1 MYAEK
6 LAQVGLVLEFVVH
19 GCGVEESAFSLL
31 DDCVTDLL
39 WLNNGIT
46 EYIPNIAPSRPTTT
60 FRIGAAILAIIVVS
74 SALLTTASILTLATS
89 CLIVLL
95 GYGTSVSGARFRLF
109 FAGATTTR
117 SGCALLF
124 FGTSLTLRSG
134 LFS

>member
-39 WLNNGIT
+39 RLNNGIT
-46 EYIPNIAPSRPTTT
+46 EYIPNIAPSLSTTT
-60 FRIGAAILAIIVVS
+60 FRIGAAILAIIVS

-95 GYGTSVSGARFRLF
+95 GCGTSVSGARFRLF
-109 FAGATTTR
+109 FAGAATTR